1 MNLLRHI
8 QIQLK
13 IMIRYTDLVIGSIM
27 LYVGAGL
34 VVLSFKKVYP
44 INIPLLCIAFSVFSS
59 GALFGRIFC
68 ETKNEIMGYML
79 TPWSLRA
86 VILSKNVALFVLS
99 AVMPLP
105 LLVSASFFVPI
116 TAQDVIDMALYFI
129 TSLSVCLLLGNM
141 FSVSKDVLST
151 DRYTFTLLQWIIVF
165 ASPIPYSIF
174 KSWMQSWS
182 LCVSFFFVSC
192 FVWYFYEVPR
202 VEKKF
207 QTVFYKIS

>member
-1 MNLLRHI
+1 
-8 QIQLK
+8 
-13 IMIRYTDLVIGSIM
+13 M

-207 QTVFYKIS
+207 QTVFYQIS